1 MSMKDPSK
9 LSKKKLEEIA
19 RSIQYILWGDG
30 DEKGMVFDPNKEWD
44 VDFVEYIE
52 QTLSSSGLKPTKR
65 FRPR

>member
-9 LSKKKLEEIA
+9 LSKKKLEEIV
-19 RSIQYILWGDG
+19 SHIQYILWVDE
-30 DEKGMVFDPNKEWD
+30 DEKGVVIDPNKEWD
-44 VDFVEYIE
+44 SSFIEYIE